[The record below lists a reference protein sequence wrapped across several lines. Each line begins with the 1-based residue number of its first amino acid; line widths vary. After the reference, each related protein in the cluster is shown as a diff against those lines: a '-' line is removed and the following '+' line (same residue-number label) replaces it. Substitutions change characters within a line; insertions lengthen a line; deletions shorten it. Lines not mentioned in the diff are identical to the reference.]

1 MNRRHIFRNLLP
13 KKGDESTEAIIDKYA
28 ELTCRYWNLVIRKF
42 PLGQTAPALFPIK
55 IFVISLLYIMKG
67 GLNVAGLNVIS
78 QDSYLVNVLP
88 EANTLDSYNINKPSF
103 TACKNN
109 ILKAYREAV
118 EIYHIDPR
126 ELRLN
131 S

>member
-1 MNRRHIFRNLLP
+1 
-13 KKGDESTEAIIDKYA
+13 
-28 ELTCRYWNLVIRKF
+28 
-42 PLGQTAPALFPIK
+42 
-55 IFVISLLYIMKG
+55 MKG